1 MTTPLVI
8 RVNGEIHDR
17 LQVHAKKQRQSLS
30 ALLERVLLD
39 YLLRKQA
46 IPSRLYHALI
56 AHG

>member
-17 LQVHAKKQRQSLS
+17 LQAHAKKQRQPLS

-39 YLLRKQA
+39 YLLREQA
-46 IPSRLYHALI
+46 IPSRLYHELI